1 VSSHLIWTD
10 LARLRRNS
18 KKGLYLAEHECS
30 QTLSGSSH
38 SPAAAGLNMREI
50 DDSLPWVLK
59 SGATIHGIG
68 GRHATRKVHRQVRPQ
83 PFRLVGDH
91 GTRTNLTAQD
101 AFEEL
106 GADAPPA

>member
-1 VSSHLIWTD
+1 
-10 LARLRRNS
+10 
-18 KKGLYLAEHECS
+18 
-30 QTLSGSSH
+30 
-38 SPAAAGLNMREI
+38 MREI

-106 GADAPPA
+106 GADAPPAWRTEDRTVPLNPLDGEFAPALLLLESP